1 MFRNSIRN
9 TALVTE
15 GANDFFNGVV
25 EGNAYLGDLTF
36 LSTLRGIVYP
46 RMKEGERVVL
56 NITSSN
62 ERKGYLERYDLGTL
76 AETAEFYP
84 TYWGGPSVTHIGLH
98 VFDASNDEDNDAWL
112 TWVEEKL
119 LPEYD
124 KWEKL
129 PKVTAFFQ
137 KISGFKCICICD
149 TENHNVMLY
158 VKNLTMQRYHYMQ
171 CGILAYL
178 PWYFNKEDGI
188 SPEEMEMIEGLRVKD
203 PAAYL
208 ESCRKFAAKLDL
220 ETARV
225 KKLLGD
231 IETRLDRETVE
242 NVRNSIQS
250 KRNDIQRYQESI
262 AQILND
268 IRKMEIQYEGLQV
281 KIASGETGSG
291 IMDFFLANKNALH
304 LNRVDGNS
312 ISVQVTAYCDFF
324 DEDLAEKVI
333 ENKRSF
339 VYRSTEDMISADDI
353 EALMRAV
360 FIDRKIRLR
369 FCAEYQIDLNSRV
382 RPRGGASFLEGIKDT
397 YMPNPH
403 VNQYNCIG
411 SYERIMTDYMSRGDN
426 VGAITQ
432 CIASCGSLNFS
443 DGTVMEYF
451 MSCIAGRRDV
461 NVRAFELPDGTVVD
475 PNGAIEW
482 LKKEENK

>member
-9 TALVTE
+9 TSLVSE
-15 GANDFFNGVV
+15 GANDFFNGIV

-46 RMKEGERVVL
+46 RMREGERIIL
-56 NITSSN
+56 NISSSN
-62 ERKGYLERYDLGTL
+62 EKKGYLERYDLGTL
-76 AETAEFYP
+76 EETAEFHP
-84 TYWGGPSVTHIGLH
+84 GFWGGPDVTHIGLH
-98 VFDASNDEDNDAWL
+98 VFDASSEEDNDAWL
-112 TWVEEKL
+112 EWVEEKL
-119 LPEYD
+119 LPAHE

-129 PKVTAFFQ
+129 PRVTAFFQ
-137 KISGFKCICICD
+137 KINGFKCICICD
-149 TENHNVMLY
+149 QESHNVMLY

-208 ESCRKFAAKLDL
+208 ESCRKFAARLDL

-242 NVRNSIQS
+242 NLKNSIQS
-250 KRNDIQRYQESI
+250 KRTDIQRYQDAI
-262 AQILND
+262 AGFLND
-268 IRKMEIQYEGLQV
+268 IRKLEIQYEGLRV
-281 KIASGETGSG
+281 KIASGEAGSG
-291 IMDFFLANKNALH
+291 IMDFFLMNKNALH

-312 ISVQVTAYCDFF
+312 ICVQVTAYCDFY

-333 ENKRSF
+333 DNKRSF
-339 VYRSTEDMISADDI
+339 VYRNTEGRIPADDI
-353 EALMRAV
+353 EALMRAI

-369 FCAEYQIDLNSRV
+369 FCAEYQVDLNNRV
-382 RPRGGASFLEGIKDT
+382 RPRGGASFLEGIKET

-403 VNQYNCIG
+403 INQYNCIG
-411 SYERIMTDYMSRGDN
+411 NYDRIMTEYMSRGDN

-443 DGTVMEYF
+443 DATVMEYF
-451 MSCIAGRRDV
+451 MGCIAGRHEV
-461 NVRAFELPDGTVVD
+461 NIKAFELPDGTIVD
-475 PNGAIEW
+475 PKGAIEW
-482 LKKEENK
+482 LKKEDK